1 MRKKD
6 KTGIIFFWIIL
17 VILFGSSCGLTDNIS
32 DLIPD
37 SEEVSEKEGITTDEE
52 SSSREAMAFVVDPNY
67 NPIAYASIGTS
78 NLLTD
83 RNGVAIGEIIPNESG
98 WVLVQAPGYVSNYAK
113 PSMFSGEYD
122 KYFVTLVPVE
132 AGAFYESSESTSIW
146 LGDSGNPQIQIEIAP
161 GALQTEQAILELT
174 EIHPREISMDDF
186 WGDLDETFNPLM
198 SFEISASDISG
209 EPVGLKENS
218 LATVSIYD
226 VENDI
231 DDLLLQSFDPES
243 GTWITQED
251 ACFRVDEGTIECSL
265 THFSFHSF
273 QKKYLDPEAQGS
285 EEFGAFKGTY
295 NEITKMF
302 KEGGEDSEGLQK
314 AIERLAKAA
323 KEFAKKH
330 RNETGKAML
339 MYATDVIEGS
349 GVEGSEAIA
358 QELKQEAQ
366 DLVVEMAKKLT
377 ENPDCGNMYE
387 LFNLQKQAML
397 MGGSAEA
404 QVQKL
409 QDKVSDKFNNCEI
422 WTGTVHYTFFPLDY
436 YPELEDKYKLV
447 NDEPWQEIH
456 SVTIGINPITEH
468 LDGDS
473 YVKLNF
479 PTASYLAEVGGGDC
493 GPDKSYI
500 DINTGAGNGFTW
512 LTFKGTFDGNTF
524 QLEPME
530 ERESEPVA
538 LSWHSHGLFG
548 CPKTE
553 KDWGKIPMFPYHSQ
567 LLDGFYGK
575 PQPPSLEEMLNSD
588 IRCSGG
594 VIGCVSRGSQDISYS
609 AGVNRPE
616 ILPVDRAILTW
627 QFRWIRIS
635 K

>member
-6 KTGIIFFWIIL
+6 KAGIIFFWIIL
-17 VILFGSSCGLTDNIS
+17 VVLFGSSCGFTDNIS

-37 SEEVSEKEGITTDEE
+37 NEEISNREGVSTDEE
-52 SSSREAMAFVVDPNY
+52 SSGREAMAFVVDPNY
-67 NPIAYASIGTS
+67 NPIAYATLGTS
-78 NLLTD
+78 ELLTD
-83 RNGVAIGEIIPNESG
+83 RNGVAIGEIIPNEAG
-98 WVLVQAPGYVSNYAK
+98 WVLVQALGYVSNYAK

-122 KYFVTLVPVE
+122 LYFVTLVPVQ
-132 AGAFYESSESTSIW
+132 AGAFYESSDPTNIW

-161 GALQTEQAILELT
+161 GSLQTDQAILELT
-174 EIHPREISMDDF
+174 EINPREISMDDF
-186 WGDLDETFNPLM
+186 WVDLDDTFTPLR
-198 SFEISASDISG
+198 SFEISAYDISG
-209 EPVGLKENS
+209 EPVGLTENNF
-218 LATVSIYD
+218 ATLSIHD
-226 VENDI
+226 EENDI

-251 ACFRVDEGTIECSL
+251 ACSRVDEGTIECSL
-265 THFSFHSF
+265 SHFSFHSF
-273 QKKYLDPEAQGS
+273 QKKYFDSKDMGS
-285 EEFGAFKGTY
+285 EEFGAFKNTY

-302 KEGGEDSEGLQK
+302 KEGGQNSKDLQD
-314 AIERLAKAA
+314 ALERLAKAA
-323 KEFAKKH
+323 KEFAKKN
-330 RNETGKAML
+330 RNESGKAML
-339 MYATDVIEGS
+339 MYATDAIEGS
-349 GVEGSEAIA
+349 GVEGSEALA

-397 MGGSAEA
+397 VGGSAEA

-422 WTGTVHYTFFPLDY
+422 WTGTVHYMFFPLDAF
-436 YPELEDKYKLV
+436 PNLEERYNL
-447 NDEPWQEIH
+447 ESSSQTWHEIH
-456 SVTIGINPITEH
+456 TVTIGINPVTER

-479 PTASYLAEVGGGDC
+479 ATASYLAEGGGGDC

-500 DINTGAGNGFTW
+500 DIDGGNGFIW
-512 LTFKGTFDGNTF
+512 LTFEGTFDGNTF

-530 ERESEPVA
+530 ERESDPVD
-538 LSWHSHGLFG
+538 LSFHSHGLFG

-553 KDWGKIPMFPYHSQ
+553 MDFVKVPMFSYRSQ
-567 LLDGFYGK
+567 LLDGFYGQA
-575 PQPPSLEEMLNSD
+575 QPPSLEDMLNTD

-594 VIGCVSRGSQDISYS
+594 VIVCVSRGGQDISYS
-609 AGVNRPE
+609 SGENRPE
-616 ILPVDRAILTW
+616 IIPIDRAILNW
-627 QFRWIRIS
+627 QFRYIRIS